1 MAEKLPRASLI
12 EGVRFTA
19 QVAVPNVVQ
28 GLFRRRPKAVA
39 VACKLDLDGHAVG
52 LVEGLR
58 RRHGRRPLWIRV
70 AKDESILVYSPE
82 DVRRVLEGAPSPFAA
97 DPDAKKRGMGHFQP
111 EGLTISRGA
120 AWETRRRF
128 AVAVLDTGKLH
139 RFADRFRAV
148 AQEEGA
154 ALLAEAERSSER
166 KLEFDPFNR
175 AGRRITRRVIL
186 GDAARDDDEVSELLA
201 KLMDEANSMPKER
214 TGDTYDRFM
223 DKVRRYVNAAEPGSL
238 ASLFGEA
245 PAPADTKLEG
255 QAVHWLF
262 ALGDTM
268 PANAFRTLA
277 LIASHPRQR
286 GEVDKEL
293 AAADLSTAEGVAG
306 LSYLD
311 ACIEEAMRLWP
322 TTAMLSR
329 VTTEDVRWNGD
340 VLPQG
345 TQIFIVNTFNHRD
358 RETYDFA
365 DRFAPEAWIEGHA
378 RDDWFFNHF
387 SHGPQGCPG
396 AGMTLFIAKALLA
409 ELLTTRQFRLLA
421 PKLNPDKPL
430 PHMFDYYSE
439 KLAVEPKRGAPPTA
453 GAAAGAKGAAG

>member
-1 MAEKLPRASLI
+1 MSDKLPHASLI
-12 EGVRFTA
+12 EGIRFTA

-28 GLFRRRPKAVA
+28 GLFRRRPKAVG

-52 LVEGLR
+52 LIEGLR

-70 AKDESILVYSPE
+70 AKDEGILVYTAE

-97 DPDAKKRGMGHFQP
+97 DPDAKKRGMAHFQP
-111 EGLTISRGA
+111 EGLTISRGS
-120 AWETRRRF
+120 AWESRRRF
-128 AVAVLDTGKLH
+128 AEAVLETGKLH

-148 AQEEGA
+148 AQEEAGK
-154 ALLAEAERSSER
+154 LLDEAGGT
-166 KLEFDPFNR
+166 LEFDPFNR

-186 GDAARDDDEVSELLA
+186 GDAAGDDDGVSELLA
-201 KLMDEANSMPKER
+201 TLMDEANGMPKER

-223 DKVRRYVNAAEPGSL
+223 AKVAGYVQKGEPGSL
-238 ASLFGEA
+238 ASLFGDA
-245 PAPADTKLEG
+245 PAPPDTKLEG

-268 PANAFRTLA
+268 PANAFRALA

-286 GEVDKEL
+286 GEVEKEL
-293 AAADLSTAEGVAG
+293 SAADLSTPEGVAG
-306 LSYLD
+306 LTYLD
-311 ACIEEAMRLWP
+311 GCIEEAMRLWP

-329 VTTEDVRWNGD
+329 VTTEDVTWNGD
-340 VLPQG
+340 VLPEG

-365 DRFAPEAWIEGHA
+365 DRFAPEIWPEA
-378 RDDWFFNHF
+378 RDAWFFNAF

-409 ELLTTRQFRLLA
+409 QLLTTRQFRLLQ
-421 PKLNPDKPL
+421 PNLNPDKPL
-430 PHMFDYYSE
+430 PHMFDFYSE
-439 KLAVEPKRGAPPTA
+439 KLAVEPKP
-453 GAAAGAKGAAG
+453 GAARSSAAKGAAAAS

>member
-1 MAEKLPRASLI
+1 MADKLPRASLI
-12 EGVRFTA
+12 EGIRFTA

-28 GLFRRRPKAVA
+28 GLFRRRRKAVGI
-39 VACKLDLDGHAVG
+39 ACRLDADGHAVG
-52 LVEGLR
+52 LIEGLR

-70 AKDESILVYSPE
+70 AKDEGILVCTPE

-97 DPDAKKRGMGHFQP
+97 DPDAKKRGMSHFQP
-111 EGLTISRGA
+111 EGLTISRSPE
-120 AWETRRRF
+120 WEGRRRF
-128 AVAVLDTGKLH
+128 AEAVLDTGRQH
-139 RFADRFRAV
+139 RLSDRFREV

-154 ALLAEAERSSER
+154 KLLDEVGDT
-166 KLEFDPFNR
+166 LEFDPFNR
-175 AGRRITRRVIL
+175 AARRITRRVIL
-186 GDAARDDDEVSELLA
+186 GDAAGSDEEVSELLA
-201 KLMDEANSMPKER
+201 TLMDEANGMPKER

-223 DKVRRYVNAAEPGSL
+223 AKVRKYVEAAEPGSL
-238 ASLFGEA
+238 AALFPEA
-245 PAPADTKLEG
+245 PAPPNTKLEG

-268 PANAFRTLA
+268 PANALRALA

-286 GEVDKEL
+286 GEVEREL
-293 AAADLSTAEGVAG
+293 AAADLSTPDGIAG

-311 ACIEEAMRLWP
+311 GCIEEAMRLWP

-329 VTTEDVRWNGD
+329 VTTEDVTWNGD
-340 VLPQG
+340 VLPKG

-365 DRFAPEAWIEGHA
+365 DRFAPEIWPEA
-378 RDDWFFNHF
+378 RDDWMFNAF

-396 AGMTLFIAKALLA
+396 AGMTLFIARALLA
-409 ELLTTRQFRLLA
+409 QLLTTRQFRLLQ

-430 PHMFDYYSE
+430 PHMFDFYSV
-439 KLAVEPKRGAPPTA
+439 KLGVEPKPGGGARA
-453 GAAAGAKGAAG
+453 GAAKGAAAAG